1 MQSIEADVST
11 VEGRQALLDVVESD
25 FMDGRLDILVNNV
38 GTNLRKGSEEYTDEE
53 YAWLMRT
60 NQDSVFHLSRA
71 CLPFLSAGGCRD
83 GSDDGQECS
92 DRPVGGCVVNVG
104 SISGQT
110 VDNTGC
116 PYHMAKASM
125 EHMTRY
131 MACEWGPAKGIRV
144 NCVAPWFILTPLT
157 KPILKDA
164 AFAAA
169 VKAETPL
176 RRVGTTKEVAN
187 VVAFLCMPASS
198 YVTGQVITVDGAF
211 TCDGFRFVR
220 E

>member
-1 MQSIEADVST
+1 M
-11 VEGRQALLDVVESD
+11 G
-25 FMDGRLDILVNNV
+25 GHLDILVNNV
-38 GTNLRKGSEEYTDEE
+38 GTNLRKASEDYTDDE

-60 NQDSVFHLSRA
+60 NQDSAFHLSRA
-71 CLPFLSAGGCRD
+71 CLPYLTAASSVD
-83 GSDDGQECS
+83 GTGDGHGEGRS
-92 DRPVGGCVVNVG
+92 VGGCVVNVG

-116 PYHMAKASM
+116 PYHMAKAAM

-131 MACEWGPAKGIRV
+131 LACEWGPTRRIRV

-157 KPILKDA
+157 EPILKDA
-164 AFAAA
+164 TFEAA
-169 VKAETPL
+169 VITETPL
-176 RRVGTTKEVAN
+176 RRVGTTKEVAS

-220 E
+220 